1 MAVTSQSSGLGL
13 LLPWGAPHFLGAKC
27 GLHVCGR
34 RLRTRCPHMHSGD
47 AKATAGG
54 GKSSPARLPRR
65 AHSPCQ
71 ATKWRHPGP
80 RPKEAQTVGGRGREA
95 PSPPQPPAGPRK
107 ALEGAGAGW
116 GLLLHQAPRAW
127 TGSPALQGRG
137 PRLGREAGEQT
148 GAHLVAQL
156 LGLLLQHGVALL
168 VPAHV
173 LVVAEPLHVFQLLM
187 RNFQL
192 LLVVVMFLNFDFK
205 VLQLLLE

>member
-1 MAVTSQSSGLGL
+1 MAVTSQNSGLGL

-127 TGSPALQGRG
+127 TSSPALQGRG

-148 GAHLVAQL
+148 GPPCS
-156 LGLLLQHGVALL
+156 
-168 VPAHV
+168 PAPWSSPPAWRSAPCSGSRARGRRSAPRV
-173 LVVAEPLHVFQLLM
+173 STSDEKFPAASGSGYVSQF
-187 RNFQL
+187 
-192 LLVVVMFLNFDFK
+192 
-205 VLQLLLE
+205 